1 MYVFMCLHLS
11 LHTGDVPLDIYI
23 FGNQLTPVSTTTR
36 VERAGK
42 ASQEVTLKCGETHTT
57 KHSSVGVLNAFRD
70 SFCEAISIFCAN
82 FFFPIVVKYLLP
94 CQLMIFYIF
103 QACLSTTST
112 ERTYKLVAFS

>member
-11 LHTGDVPLDIYI
+11 LHTGDAPLDIYI

-82 FFFPIVVKYLLP
+82 FFFPHCGEI
-94 CQLMIFYIF
+94 
-103 QACLSTTST
+103 STAMSVNDFLHFPSMSFNNFH
-112 ERTYKLVAFS
+112 RKDI